1 MFKKLDKLIIKAFI
15 GPFVATFFI
24 MLMVLVMQFFWL
36 YIDDF
41 VGKGLSAG
49 IILEFIGYQSA
60 SLVPLALPLAVLL
73 SSIMTFGNLGES
85 YELVAIKSAGISLLR
100 FMQPLFIVTLFIC
113 GIAFTFSNYLIPVA
127 NLKSKTLLN
136 DIVYAKPAFD
146 LKEGIFYDKLP
157 GFAIKVGEKGDN
169 DSTISDIII
178 YEKTS
183 TLQDN
188 FIIADHGIMRVTDDK
203 RFLEFNLKDGWRYQE
218 RGNPSTTNTE
228 YIRMGFKEYKKQF
241 DLSALQFQRT
251 DDSVYKNNHRMLS
264 MRQLGKAI
272 DSIKKDNAKYTQR
285 VKRDVL
291 YALEFL
297 PYLDSNWKSATAN
310 KKPVI
315 KNIQQ
320 LIPDSIKT
328 SIRQKN
334 SGTIESIRSANEM
347 VFSEYK
353 DQQRYLRLHK
363 IEWHRKISLSL
374 ACLVLFLIGAP
385 LGSIIRKGGLGSP
398 LIFSIIF
405 FMVFYF
411 LGTTGEKFSK
421 EGKWQPI
428 AGMWL
433 STMVLVPIGI
443 FLIDKARKDSQI
455 FNKELYFRIWRRF
468 RSFLKLSLGRIKGS
482 GGVKGV
488 KGMTNVE

>member
-1 MFKKLDKLIIKAFI
+1 VFKKLDKLIIKAFI

-24 MLMVLVMQFFWL
+24 VLMVLVMQFFWL

-60 SLVPLALPLAVLL
+60 SLVPLALPLSVLL

-113 GIAFTFSNYLIPVA
+113 GIAFSFSNYLIPVA

-157 GFAIKVGEKGDN
+157 GFAIKVGKKGEN

-188 FIIADHGIMRVTDDK
+188 FIIADNGIMRVSNDK
-203 RFLEFNLKDGWRYQE
+203 RFLEFNLRNGWHYQE
-218 RGNPSTTNTE
+218 RGNPSTSHTE

-264 MRQLGKAI
+264 MRQLSKAI
-272 DSIKKDNAKYTQR
+272 DSIKKDNAKFEQR
-285 VKRDVL
+285 VKKDVL
-291 YALEFL
+291 YSLEFI
-297 PYLDSNWKSATAN
+297 PYLDSNWKAN
-310 KKPVI
+310 APKKIVI
-315 KNIQQ
+315 KNIRQ
-320 LIPDSIKT
+320 LIPE
-328 SIRQKN
+328 SIRSSLRQRT
-334 SGTIESIRSANEM
+334 SGTIETMRSANEM
-347 VFSEYK
+347 VFTEYK
-353 DQQRYLRLHK
+353 EQQRYLRLHK

-398 LIFSIIF
+398 LIFSIVF

-411 LGTTGEKFSK
+411 LGTTGEKFAK
-421 EGKWQPI
+421 EGKWQPY

-433 STMVLVPIGI
+433 STTVLIPIGI
-443 FLIDKARKDSQI
+443 FLIEKARKDSQI
-455 FNKELYFRIWRRF
+455 FNKELYFYLWRKI
-468 RSFLKLSLGRIKGS
+468 RSFFQRTKKQPVPDLSIH
-482 GGVKGV
+482 
-488 KGMTNVE
+488 EQ